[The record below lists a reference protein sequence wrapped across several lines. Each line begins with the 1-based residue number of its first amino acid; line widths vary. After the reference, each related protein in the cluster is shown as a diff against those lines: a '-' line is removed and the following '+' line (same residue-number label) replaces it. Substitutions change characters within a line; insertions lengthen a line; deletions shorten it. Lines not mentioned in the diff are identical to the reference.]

1 MNVAGFGCSPLM
13 FASNQDKVGYG
24 KRKLEQVCAAV
35 KDKVAVALDL
45 ESDMIEKKEDKGHC
59 CPKGKDLDRLNMV
72 REKVKFSERKD
83 QLKYLTLV
91 PDSWTVK
98 EMEDFFGRG
107 NSIARKS
114 KELKK
119 EKGLVPRKRIAKKKG
134 KVLVT
139 DIAES
144 VAAFYEDD

>member
-1 MNVAGFGCSPLM
+1 M
-13 FASNQDKVGYG
+13 GYG
-24 KRKLEQVCAAV
+24 KGKLEQVCPAL

-45 ESDMIEKKEDKGHC
+45 ESDLIEKKEDKVHC
-59 CPKGKDLDRLNMV
+59 YQKGKDLNRLMDMV
-72 REKVKFSERKD
+72 RKKVILSERKN
-83 QLKYLTLV
+83 QLKYLILV

-98 EMEDFFGRG
+98 EIEDFFSAG

-119 EKGLVPRKRIAKKKG
+119 EKWLVPEIAKKKD

-139 DIAES
+139 DIAEC
-144 VAAFYEDD
+144 VAAFHEDNRF